1 MELVVLERFE
11 KLPIEL
17 DRVREFLRIGGY
29 VSDDRV
35 LEILKTACEIFEAKT
50 SRSVVQ
56 KRLLYTHA
64 QVCLHLPKSPIN
76 KIHFVKYK
84 NQGSRE
90 FTELNRLHYDEL
102 RHQEYC
108 CVKIKE
114 EFTTLYM
121 YSKIQVQYDVGYT
134 TETLPASIQEVILN
148 YCLSINDNTHDSIFR
163 NTSSVDNMC
172 SQFRM
177 RFI

>member
-1 MELVVLERFE
+1 MLEKSEIRKNKK
-11 KLPIEL
+11 KLKN
-17 DRVREFLRIGGY
+17 RI
-29 VSDDRV
+29 
-35 LEILKTACEIFEAKT
+35 
-50 SRSVVQ
+50 
-56 KRLLYTHA
+56 KRT
-64 QVCLHLPKSPIN
+64 N
-76 KIHFVKYK
+76 KKIISYK
-84 NQGSRE
+84 KI
-90 FTELNRLHYDEL
+90 
-102 RHQEYC
+102 
-108 CVKIKE
+108 VKIKE